1 MEAYRDQYATL
12 FKDGRKVVVI
22 GISMDAD
29 TTLNSWM
36 RDAEFP
42 FVFVSDTGGAV
53 GRKYG
58 AYSTENKIDVRYL
71 FVIDGSGKITHVM
84 APFHVLDPANYTE
97 LKAAVDSVTK

>member
-29 TTLNSWM
+29 TALNSWM
-36 RDAEFP
+36 RDEEFP

-53 GRKYG
+53 GRAYG
-58 AYSTENKIDVRYL
+58 AYSTANKIDVRYL
-71 FVIDGSGKITHVM
+71 FVIDGGGRITHVM
-84 APFHVLDPANYTE
+84 APFHVLDPADYSQM
-97 LKAAVDSVTK
+97 KAAIDSVTK

>member
-22 GISMDAD
+22 GISLDAD
-29 TTLNSWM
+29 TTLNAWM
-36 RDAEFP
+36 RDEEFP
-42 FVFVSDTGGAV
+42 FVFVSDTGGVV
-53 GRKYG
+53 GRAYG
-58 AYSTENKIDVRYL
+58 SYSDKDKLDVRYL
-71 FVIDGSGKITHVM
+71 FVVDPSGKISHVM

>member
-12 FKDGRKVVVI
+12 LKDGKKVVVI

-29 TTLNSWM
+29 TTLHAWM
-36 RDAEFP
+36 HDEDFP

-58 AYSTENKIDVRYL
+58 AYSVENKIDVRYL

-84 APFHVLDPANYTE
+84 APFHVLDPADYNTM
-97 LKAAVDSVTK
+97 KAAVDSVTK